1 MSGIDEMPK
10 GVKKK
15 MKKSSTMDNL
25 LKIMRKVHIH
35 HYFVDVNTVYGT
47 SRCRVSSA
55 WITEVDWDNIRA
67 GDCIMVDENLGEVN
81 LFVRNR

>member
-25 LKIMRKVHIH
+25 LKIMRKVHVH

-47 SRCRVSSA
+47 SRCRVSSS
-55 WITEVDWDNIRA
+55 WITEIDWDDICA
-67 GDCIMVDENLGEVN
+67 GDYILVDEDWGEVN
-81 LFVRNR
+81 LIVRNR